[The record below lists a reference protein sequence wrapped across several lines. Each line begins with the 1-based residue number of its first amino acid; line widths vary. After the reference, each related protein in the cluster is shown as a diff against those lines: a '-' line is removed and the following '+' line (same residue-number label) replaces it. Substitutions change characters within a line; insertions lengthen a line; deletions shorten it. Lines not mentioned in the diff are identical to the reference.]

1 MLEPDSE
8 KTFRV
13 KRMMRGVLKARMI
26 KLGFPVDDRIPLK
39 KGKPLEIKLRDTFKP
54 RPYQTD
60 AVKALLGDGGN
71 GSGYGTIVLPCGS
84 GKTVAGILA
93 MAALGTR
100 TLILCPNVTAV
111 HQWIRELLD
120 KTELTENEVGEYSGE
135 KKDMKPV
142 TVCTYQIITWRPD
155 TDSDYPRFSLF
166 RDGGW
171 GFIIYDEVHM
181 LPAPVFRITAEL
193 QAIHRLGLTATLV
206 REDGREDEV
215 FSLVGPKRYD
225 TPWSELEAQGFIAKA
240 YCHEIRLPL
249 PEDLEIKY
257 AVAKKR
263 EKYRF
268 AAENPLKAEAAK
280 RIIREHEGE
289 SILMLEQLESFRK
302 EFGYP
307 IITGSTPTK
316 KRDELYALFREGKV
330 KVLIV
335 SKVANSAIDLPDASV
350 AIQISGTFGSRQ
362 EEAQRLGRILRPK
375 DRDSHF
381 YTLVTEY
388 TEEEEFAQN
397 RQKFL
402 SEQGYSYT
410 ILKRFERE
418 SVKVIS
424 DEESVL
430 LTAAYISPE
439 SLSGEEAA
447 SLLDRGLMSVED
459 GRRRITDLGMKGVS
473 RYPLF
478 GKEGQRQ
485 LYPEAFF
492 PFLFATVAS
501 HSLPSGRWQRA
512 ISSDFF
518 TSIFP
523 SVDKTRVLEAASRSI
538 GRLIELGVIKETSTL
553 QNPPILE
560 TSFYEIYEI
569 SEDYERPLS
578 GYSYGVFDGFRNM
591 NGLQFST
598 TAEDNKYTI
607 SIVLDTIMNDRK
619 LFSEGEITYELTEN
633 GQMKYTWDTLNHFTA
648 DEEIHAYHQLD
659 TVMYKEE

>member
-1 MLEPDSE
+1 MEDRPLTVQSDRTMLLDVHSPASDACRSDIIAFSDLVKSPEHVHTYQITQLSLWNAISSGLSAKEILSRLRRWSRFEIDSRIE
-8 KTFRV
+8 FFITDQSERYGDFILTEMDDEYLLLTVRRPVFALQLKAEAALRPLLEAMDDHSFRV
-13 KRMMRGVLKARMI
+13 LRMNRGLLKAKMI

-39 KGKPLEIKLRDTFKP
+39 KGQPLEVRLRSTFTP
-54 RPYQTD
+54 RPYQID
-60 AVKALLGDGGN
+60 AVKSLLGDGGA

-84 GKTVAGILA
+84 GKTIAGILA

-120 KTELTENEVGEYSGE
+120 KTELTEDDIGEYSGE
-135 KKDMKPV
+135 RKDMKSV
-142 TVCTYQIITWRPD
+142 TVCTYQIVTWRPD

-240 YCHEIRLPL
+240 YCHEVRLPL
-249 PEDLEIKY
+249 PEDLEIRY

-263 EKYRF
+263 EKYRI

-280 RIIREHEGE
+280 RIIERHEGE
-289 SILMLEQLESFRK
+289 SILIIGQYLEQLEAFRK

-316 KRDELYALFREGKV
+316 RRDELYAAFRDGSV

-375 DRDSHF
+375 ERDSHF

-388 TEEEEFAQN
+388 TEEEDFAQN

-410 ILKRFERE
+410 IE
-418 SVKVIS
+418 
-424 DEESVL
+424 
-430 LTAAYISPE
+430 
-439 SLSGEEAA
+439 
-447 SLLDRGLMSVED
+447 
-459 GRRRITDLGMKGVS
+459 KG
-473 RYPLF
+473 
-478 GKEGQRQ
+478 
-485 LYPEAFF
+485 A
-492 PFLFATVAS
+492 
-501 HSLPSGRWQRA
+501 
-512 ISSDFF
+512 
-518 TSIFP
+518 
-523 SVDKTRVLEAASRSI
+523 
-538 GRLIELGVIKETSTL
+538 
-553 QNPPILE
+553 
-560 TSFYEIYEI
+560 
-569 SEDYERPLS
+569 
-578 GYSYGVFDGFRNM
+578 GYV
-591 NGLQFST
+591 
-598 TAEDNKYTI
+598 
-607 SIVLDTIMNDRK
+607 VP
-619 LFSEGEITYELTEN
+619 
-633 GQMKYTWDTLNHFTA
+633 
-648 DEEIHAYHQLD
+648 
-659 TVMYKEE
+659 

>member
-1 MLEPDSE
+1 MRDRPLTVQSDRTMLLDVHSPDADRCRSDIIAFADLVKSPEHVHTYQISQLSLWNAISSGLDADEILSRLRTWSRFDIDSRVEFFIRDQAERYGDFILTELDDDYLLLTVRRPVFALQLKAEPQLKALLEAESE
-8 KTFRV
+8 SSFRV
-13 KRMMRGVLKARMI
+13 LRMNRGVLKARMI
-26 KLGFPVDDRIPLK
+26 KLGFPVDDRIPLR
-39 KGKPLEIKLRDTFKP
+39 KGEPLEIKLRNTFSP

-60 AVKALLGDGGN
+60 AVSALLGDGKN

-93 MAALGTR
+93 MSRLNTR

-135 KKDMKPV
+135 RKDMKPV

-257 AVAKKR
+257 AIAKKR
-263 EKYRF
+263 EKYRI
-268 AAENPLKAEAAK
+268 AAENPLKIEAAK
-280 RIIREHEGE
+280 RIIKAHEGD
-289 SILMLEQLESFRK
+289 SILIIGQYLEQLEEFRSR
-302 EFGYP
+302 FGYP
-307 IITGSTPTK
+307 IITGSTPARR
-316 KRDELYALFREGKV
+316 RDELYALFREGKE

-375 DRDSHF
+375 AKDSHF

-388 TEEEEFAQN
+388 TEEEDFAQN

-402 SEQGYSYT
+402 SEQGYSYS
-410 ILKRFERE
+410 IEKAEQ
-418 SVKVIS
+418 
-424 DEESVL
+424 
-430 LTAAYISPE
+430 Y
-439 SLSGEEAA
+439 
-447 SLLDRGLMSVED
+447 
-459 GRRRITDLGMKGVS
+459 
-473 RYPLF
+473 
-478 GKEGQRQ
+478 EG
-485 LYPEAFF
+485 
-492 PFLFATVAS
+492 
-501 HSLPSGRWQRA
+501 
-512 ISSDFF
+512 
-518 TSIFP
+518 
-523 SVDKTRVLEAASRSI
+523 
-538 GRLIELGVIKETSTL
+538 
-553 QNPPILE
+553 
-560 TSFYEIYEI
+560 
-569 SEDYERPLS
+569 
-578 GYSYGVFDGFRNM
+578 
-591 NGLQFST
+591 
-598 TAEDNKYTI
+598 
-607 SIVLDTIMNDRK
+607 
-619 LFSEGEITYELTEN
+619 
-633 GQMKYTWDTLNHFTA
+633 
-648 DEEIHAYHQLD
+648 
-659 TVMYKEE
+659 